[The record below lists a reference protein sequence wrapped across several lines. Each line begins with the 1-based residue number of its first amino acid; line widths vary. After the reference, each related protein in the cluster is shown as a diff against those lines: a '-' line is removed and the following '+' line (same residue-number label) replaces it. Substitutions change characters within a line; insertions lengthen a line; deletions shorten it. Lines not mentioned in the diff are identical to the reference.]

1 MIHVIDTPGIFDT
14 RTPEDEI
21 LMEIT
26 KCVLLTSPGPHAFL
40 MVLSV
45 RNRFSQE
52 ERESI
57 EKFVSFFGKDI
68 FKYFIVLFTGKDDLE
83 RNELSEEEYISKVPD
98 PLKEIL
104 RKCNNRYIFFDNF
117 ATEEKKN
124 EQVQCL
130 LDLVKRNIG
139 ENGSYYSN
147 ADFKAVEKAMQDLEK
162 GVSSQSKVNYR
173 GCQAA
178 VVKDQNAQ
186 IIPRDPEDGAPSL
199 SKVNYREC
207 QVALDKEQNAQTTPR
222 EHIRQ
227 EIEDENQRTFEKI
240 LKIIEVV
247 GEFILRGLA
256 LYLNS
261 KASSSA
267 YKP

>member
-1 MIHVIDTPGIFDT
+1 
-14 RTPEDEI
+14 
-21 LMEIT
+21 
-26 KCVLLTSPGPHAFL
+26 

-57 EKFVSFFGKDI
+57 EKFVSFFGEDI
-68 FKYFIVLFTGKDDLE
+68 FKYFIVLFTGKDDLK
-83 RNELSEEEYISKVPD
+83 RNDLTEEEYIRKVPE
-98 PLKEIL
+98 PLKDIL

-162 GVSSQSKVNYR
+162 GVPSQSK
-173 GCQAA
+173 A
-178 VVKDQNAQ
+178 
-186 IIPRDPEDGAPSL
+186 
-199 SKVNYREC
+199 NYREC
-207 QVALDKEQNAQTTPR
+207 QVAVVRDQNAQITSRAQEKGAPSQSKENYRECQVAVEKEQNARTTPR
-222 EHIRQ
+222 ELIRQ
-227 EIEDENQRTFEKI
+227 EIEDENLGTFEKL

-247 GEFILRGLA
+247 GEFIIRGLA

-261 KASSSA
+261 NASRTS